1 MPSDCVS
8 LLEADQFCA
17 AAGDVLHLW
26 DGELVKL
33 FDSFFI
39 FDRS

>member
-1 MPSDCVS
+1 MPSECIL

-17 AAGDVLHLW
+17 AAGDALCMW
-26 DGELVKL
+26 DRGLVKL